1 MQIFGVLGAIA
12 TIGLGIPQLIEQI
25 KTKKTGKVNY
35 VSFWIFYAGILLW
48 VIYGL
53 FAGADYWQVF
63 VANFVCILIYS
74 ATMYYIYYYR
84 DDRTKKMMIKVIIG
98 ITILMILSA
107 ILFAAFISQ
116 QYYALRYGV
125 EFANKKIPTLPE
137 KERAIVATIAP
148 SLTTFA
154 FLPQFFINLKKKN
167 FAGLSPWMPLLYMF
181 NNTCWVIYYF
191 MKPFYDVQLDQA
203 TMKNAW
209 IAVAPAIAWQFIAII
224 TYTSQFIAILN
235 YRISVKKA
243 NLLQNQTLENNLQN
257 QNKIS

>member
-1 MQIFGVLGAIA
+1 
-12 TIGLGIPQLIEQI
+12 
-25 KTKKTGKVNY
+25 
-35 VSFWIFYAGILLW
+35 
-48 VIYGL
+48 
-53 FAGADYWQVF
+53 
-63 VANFVCILIYS
+63 
-74 ATMYYIYYYR
+74 MYYIYYYR

-107 ILFAAFISQ
+107 ILFAAFIAQ

-137 KERAIVATIAP
+137 KERAIVAAIAP

-209 IAVAPAIAWQFIAII
+209 IAVAPAIAWQFVAII